1 MAKKKAGGK
10 GRPRKRRPFEKDPE
24 TARRMIRELMDAEGI
39 GIPQIVERAGVSRNT
54 ASKMVNHPE
63 LTTIDNAERLARCF
77 ESCEGWEHIAT
88 GMTFEERDELE
99 RSDPDNEFS
108 DQYIKDELDAK
119 ELLSIFFSL
128 SDRRRAALL
137 DTARSHLVME
147 NMRGP
152 FEHGTP
158 PIVETA
164 VSRSHLL
171 ANVKDG
177 AERAEYVTGMDIDGG
192 VAESICDE
200 LGIRESEKTKAKRRE
215 VQEKIRRMACESR
228 EVESE

>member
-1 MAKKKAGGK
+1 M
-10 GRPRKRRPFEKDPE
+10 
-24 TARRMIRELMDAEGI
+24 
-39 GIPQIVERAGVSRNT
+39 
-54 ASKMVNHPE
+54 
-63 LTTIDNAERLARCF
+63 
-77 ESCEGWEHIAT
+77 
-88 GMTFEERDELE
+88 
-99 RSDPDNEFS
+99 
-108 DQYIKDELDAK
+108 DAK
-119 ELLSIFFSL
+119 ELLSIFFS
-128 SDRRRAALL
+128 RATGGAGPDL

-158 PIVETA
+158 PIVEA
-164 VSRSHLL
+164 VVSRSHLL